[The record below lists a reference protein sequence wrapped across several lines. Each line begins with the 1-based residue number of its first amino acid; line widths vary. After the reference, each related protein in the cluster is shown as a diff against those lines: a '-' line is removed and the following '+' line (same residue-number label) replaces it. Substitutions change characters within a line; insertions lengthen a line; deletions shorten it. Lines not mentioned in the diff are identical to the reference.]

1 MLGKGNPMTKHKI
14 TFEISEEV
22 MDMLDK
28 RIPEQERNDFIEK
41 AIHCMFSTME
51 QERLL
56 RDIVEHNKA
65 RDDELDAI
73 DSSLPPEPEAEL
85 FQKMM
90 SNTDEFLDDD
100 ELNELDGLI

>member
-1 MLGKGNPMTKHKI
+1 MAKHKI

-22 MDMLDK
+22 MEMLDK
-28 RIPEQERNDFIEK
+28 RVPEKERNDFIEK

>member
-1 MLGKGNPMTKHKI
+1 MKKHKI
-14 TFEISEEV
+14 TFEISEAV
-22 MDMLDK
+22 MEMLDK
-28 RIPEQERNDFIEK
+28 RIPEQERNTFIEK

-65 RDDELDAI
+65 RDEELEAI
-73 DSSLPPEPEAEL
+73 DNSLEPDPEDVL

-90 SNTDEFLDDD
+90 TNTDEFLDDD
-100 ELNELDGLI
+100 ELFELDDIV

>member
-1 MLGKGNPMTKHKI
+1 MKKNKI
-14 TFEISEEV
+14 TFEISEAV
-22 MDMLDK
+22 MEMLDK
-28 RIPEQERNDFIEK
+28 RIPEQERNTFIEK

-65 RDDELDAI
+65 RDEELDAI
-73 DSSLPPEPEAEL
+73 DNSLEQGPGDVL
-85 FQKMM
+85 FQKMT

-100 ELNELDGLI
+100 ELFELDDMI

>member
-1 MLGKGNPMTKHKI
+1 MTKHKI

-22 MDMLDK
+22 MEMLD
-28 RIPEQERNDFIEK
+28 RRVPEQDRNTFIEK
-41 AIHCMFSTME
+41 AIHCMFSTIE

-65 RDDELDAI
+65 RDDELEAI
-73 DSSLPPEPEAEL
+73 DSSLPPDPEDML

-90 SNTDEFLDDD
+90 TTTEEFLDDD
-100 ELNELDGLI
+100 ELNELDDIV

>member
-1 MLGKGNPMTKHKI
+1 MKKVKV
-14 TFEISEEV
+14 TFEISEAV

-28 RIPEQERNDFIEK
+28 RVPEQERNSFIEK

-65 RDDELDAI
+65 RDDELEEI
-73 DSSLPPEPEAEL
+73 DNSLEPEPEDL
-85 FQKMM
+85 IFKNVMT
-90 SNTDEFLDDD
+90 NIDEFLDDD
-100 ELNELDGLI
+100 ELSELDDIV

>member
-22 MDMLDK
+22 MEMLD
-28 RIPEQERNDFIEK
+28 RRVPEQDRNTFIEK
-41 AIHCMFSTME
+41 AIHCMFSTIE

-65 RDDELDAI
+65 RDDELEAI
-73 DSSLPPEPEAEL
+73 DSSLPPDPEDML

-90 SNTDEFLDDD
+90 TTTGEFLDDD
-100 ELNELDGLI
+100 ELNELDDIV

>member
-22 MDMLDK
+22 MEMLD
-28 RIPEQERNDFIEK
+28 RRVPEQDRNTFIEK

-65 RDDELDAI
+65 RDDELEAI
-73 DSSLPPEPEAEL
+73 DSSLPPDPEDML

-90 SNTDEFLDDD
+90 TTTGEFLDDD
-100 ELNELDGLI
+100 ELNELDDIV

>member
-1 MLGKGNPMTKHKI
+1 MTKHKI
-14 TFEISEEV
+14 TFEISEEI
-22 MDMLDK
+22 MEMLEK
-28 RIPEQERNDFIEK
+28 RIPEQERNTFIEK

-65 RDDELDAI
+65 RDEELDAI
-73 DSSLPPEPEAEL
+73 DNSLEPDPADLL

-90 SNTDEFLDDD
+90 TNTDEFLDDD
-100 ELNELDGLI
+100 ELLELDDMV